1 MSLIQLSPRVEELKR
16 LLTDFVYNECIPAE
30 AEYRAALGPEGSP
43 QRWQTVPPVMECLK
57 QRARSLGLWNLFL
70 TKEYKEGA
78 GLTNY
83 EYAVLCEIMGH
94 SPHIAPEACNCS
106 APDTGNMEVFAK
118 YGSLAQKEKWL
129 VPLMNGEIR
138 SAFAMTEPAVASSDA
153 TNICTRI
160 ERHAQGGYVVN
171 GRKWWISGAGHPKCA
186 VFITMGKTDLTA
198 SKYGQQSIVVVPADA
213 PGVTVVRPL
222 TVFGYDDAPHGHCE
236 VVFDNVW
243 VPSENLIL
251 GEGRGFEVIQ
261 GRLGPGRI
269 HHCMRSL
276 GMAER
281 ALELMVDR
289 VQNRATFGRK
299 LVEHGVV
306 LDSIAKS
313 RMELEAARLLV
324 LRAADMIDKVGAKNA
339 LKEIAM
345 AKVVVP
351 SAALKILDRAI
362 QMFGACGVGQDTPL
376 AEFWAG
382 MRTLRIADGP
392 DEVHTRQIAQLEI
405 REQNAKLA
413 AARKKR
419 SSVAKL

>member
-1 MSLIQLSPRVEELKR
+1 MSIVQLSPRVEELKR
-16 LLTDFVYNECIPAE
+16 TLADFVEDECIPAE
-30 AEYRAALGPEGSP
+30 EECRKALGEGA
-43 QRWQTVPPVMECLK
+43 QRWKAVPAVMEKLK
-57 QRARSLGLWNLFL
+57 VRARSLGLWNLFL

-83 EYAVLCEIMGH
+83 EYAVLCEIMGR
-94 SPHIAPEACNCS
+94 SPSIAPEACNCS

-118 YGSLAQKEKWL
+118 YGTEKQKEKWL
-129 VPLMNGEIR
+129 KPLLAGEIR
-138 SAFAMTEPAVASSDA
+138 SAFAMTEPEVASSDA

-160 ERHAQGGYVVN
+160 ERSGNGYKVN

-186 VFITMGKTDLTA
+186 VFITMGKTDLSTT
-198 SKYGQQSIVVVPADA
+198 KHQQQSIVVVPADT

-243 VPSENLIL
+243 VPAENLIL

-281 ALELMVDR
+281 ALELMVER
-289 VQNRATFGRK
+289 VQTRSTFGRK
-299 LVEHGVV
+299 IVEHGVV
-306 LDSIAKS
+306 LDYIAKS
-313 RMELEAARLLV
+313 RMDLESARMLV
-324 LRAADMIDKVGAKNA
+324 LRAADMIDKIGTKNA

-351 SAALKILDRAI
+351 NVVLTILDRAI
-362 QMFGACGVGQDTPL
+362 QMFGAGGVGQDTPL

-405 REQNAKLA
+405 RQLNAKKA
-413 AARKKR
+413 SRMNKG
-419 SSVAKL
+419 KL

>member
-1 MSLIQLSPRVEELKR
+1 MSLVQLSPRVEELKR
-16 LLTDFVYNECIPAE
+16 VLTDFVENECIPAE
-30 AEYRAALGPEGSP
+30 DEYRQALGSGA
-43 QRWQTVPPVMECLK
+43 QRWKAVPPVMEKLK
-57 QRARSLGLWNLFL
+57 ARARELGLWNLFL
-70 TKEYKEGA
+70 PKEYKEGA

-83 EYAVLCEIMGH
+83 EYAVLCEITGR
-94 SPHIAPEACNCS
+94 SPSIAPEACNCS

-118 YGSLAQKEKWL
+118 YGTPAQKAKWL
-129 VPLMNGEIR
+129 TPLLNGEIR

-160 ERHAQGGYVVN
+160 VRSGSGYLVN
-171 GRKWWISGAGHPKCA
+171 GRKWWISGAGHPKCV
-186 VFITMGKTDLTA
+186 VFITMGKTDTA
-198 SKYGQQSIVVVPADA
+198 AHRHEQQSIVVVPAEA

-236 VVFDNVW
+236 VVFDDVW
-243 VPSENLIL
+243 VPAENLIL

-281 ALELMVDR
+281 ALELMVAR
-289 VQNRATFGRK
+289 VQNRTTFGRAIA
-299 LVEHGVV
+299 EHGVV
-306 LDSIAKS
+306 LDYIAKS
-313 RMELEAARLLV
+313 RMDLESARMLV

-351 SAALKILDRAI
+351 NVALTILDRAI
-362 QMFGACGVGQDTPL
+362 QLFGAGGVGQDTPL

-382 MRTLRIADGP
+382 LRTLRIADGP

-405 REQNAKLA
+405 RQQNARLAKKSKL
-413 AARKKR
+413 
-419 SSVAKL
+419 

>member
-1 MSLIQLSPRVEELKR
+1 MSLVQLSPRVEELRR
-16 LLTDFVYNECIPAE
+16 LLTDFVQSECIPAE
-30 AEYRAALGPEGSP
+30 AEYQQALGSGP
-43 QRWQTVPPVMECLK
+43 QRWQAVPAVMERLK
-57 QRARSLGLWNLFL
+57 RRARKLGLWNLFL
-70 TKEYKEGA
+70 TKEYREGA

-94 SPHIAPEACNCS
+94 SPNIAPEACNCS

-118 YGSLAQKEKWL
+118 YGTAAQKERWL
-129 VPLMNGEIR
+129 KPLLEGRIR

-160 ERHAQGGYVVN
+160 ERQGGGYVVN
-171 GRKWWISGAGHPKCA
+171 GRKWWISGAGHPNCA
-186 VFITMGKTDLTA
+186 VFLAMGKADLA
-198 SKYGQQSIVVVPADA
+198 GGKHGQQSIVVVPAGA
-213 PGVTVVRPL
+213 EGVKVVRPL

-243 VPSENLIL
+243 VPAENMVL

-276 GMAER
+276 GMGER
-281 ALELMVDR
+281 AVELMVAR
-289 VQNRATFGRK
+289 VQSRTTFGRQI
-299 LVEHGVV
+299 VEHGVV
-306 LDSIAKS
+306 LDYIAKS
-313 RMELEAARLLV
+313 RMELEAARMLV

-339 LKEIAM
+339 RKEIAM
-345 AKVVVP
+345 AKVLVP
-351 SAALKILDRAI
+351 SAVLAILDRAI
-362 QMFGACGVGQDTPL
+362 QMFGAAGVGPDTPL

-405 REQNAKLA
+405 REQNAKM
-413 AARKKR
+413 AARKR
-419 SSVAKL
+419 SAAGVGPPKL

>member
-1 MSLIQLSPRVEELKR
+1 MSLVQLSPRVQELQRR
-16 LLTDFVYNECIPAE
+16 LTEFVENECIPAE
-30 AEYRAALGPEGSP
+30 AEYQKALGTGE
-43 QRWQTVPPVMECLK
+43 QRWKTVPPVMDRLK
-57 QRARSLGLWNLFL
+57 ARARELDLWNLFL
-70 TKEYKEGA
+70 TREYKEGA

-83 EYAVLCEIMGH
+83 EYAVLCEIMGR
-94 SPHIAPEACNCS
+94 SPAIAPEACNCS

-118 YGSLAQKEKWL
+118 YGTAAQKDKWL
-129 VPLMNGEIR
+129 VPLMEGKIR

-160 ERHAQGGYVVN
+160 EARRGGYTIN

-186 VFITMGKTDLTA
+186 VFLVMGKTDLTA
-198 SKYGQQSIVVVPADA
+198 SKYGQQSIVIVPADA
-213 PGVTVVRPL
+213 PGVSVVRPL

-243 VPSENLIL
+243 VPKENLIL

-276 GMAER
+276 GMGER
-281 ALELMVDR
+281 GLELMVER
-289 VQNRATFGRK
+289 VQSRTTFGRK
-299 LVEHGVV
+299 IVEHGVV
-306 LDSIAKS
+306 LDYIAKS
-313 RMELEAARLLV
+313 RMELESARMLV
-324 LRAADMIDKVGAKNA
+324 LRAADMIDKVGAKHA
-339 LKEIAM
+339 KKEIAM

-351 SAALKILDRAI
+351 TIVLGILDRAI
-362 QMFGACGVGQDTPL
+362 QMHGAGGVGQDTPL
-376 AEFWAG
+376 ADFWAG

-405 REQNAKLA
+405 AEQNARLA
-413 AARKKR
+413 AKR
-419 SSVAKL
+419 SKSGLAAPAKL

>member
-1 MSLIQLSPRVEELKR
+1 MSVVQLSPRVEELKQV
-16 LLTDFVYNECIPAE
+16 LTDFVENECIPAE
-30 AEYRAALGPEGSP
+30 KEYREALGTGA
-43 QRWQTVPPVMECLK
+43 QRWKTVPPVMEKLK
-57 QRARSLGLWNLFL
+57 ARARELGLWNLFL
-70 TKEYKEGA
+70 PKEYPEGA

-83 EYAVLCEIMGH
+83 EYAILCEIMGRSH
-94 SPHIAPEACNCS
+94 MIAPEACNCS
-106 APDTGNMEVFAK
+106 APDTGNMEVLAK
-118 YGSLAQKEKWL
+118 YGTREQKDKWL
-129 VPLMNGEIR
+129 RPLLNGEIR

-160 ERHAQGGYVVN
+160 ERSGGGYKVS

-186 VFITMGKTDLTA
+186 VFITMGKTDTTA
-198 SKYGQQSIVVVPADA
+198 KKHQQQSIVVVPADA

-243 VPSENLIL
+243 VPAENLVL

-281 ALELMVDR
+281 AVELMVER
-289 VQNRATFGRK
+289 VQSRHTFGRAIA
-299 LVEHGVV
+299 EHGVV
-306 LDSIAKS
+306 LDYIAKS
-313 RMELEAARLLV
+313 RMDLESARMLV

-351 SAALKILDRAI
+351 TVVLAILDRAI
-362 QMFGACGVGQDTPL
+362 QMYGAAGVGQDTPL

-392 DEVHTRQIAQLEI
+392 DEVHSRQIAQLEI
-405 REQNAKLA
+405 RHQNARKAARLA
-413 AARKKR
+413 AK
-419 SSVAKL
+419 SKL